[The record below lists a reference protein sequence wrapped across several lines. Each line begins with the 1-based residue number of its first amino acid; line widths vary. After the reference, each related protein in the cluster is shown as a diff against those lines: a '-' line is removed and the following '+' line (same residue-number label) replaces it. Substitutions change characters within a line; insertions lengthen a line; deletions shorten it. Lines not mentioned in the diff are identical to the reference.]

1 MADPELDRELK
12 AYLEAEKRSKRD
24 GYTIANVLMRVDA
37 LVRTVNGVN
46 LRVSAL
52 EADRDDV
59 HDRLDTQAA
68 TLTKHAAS
76 IVTIKRR
83 IRRDA
88 NDEEMDTGQYDLDEI
103 KRELAS
109 IRQKKADS
117 ERAKAEDVV
126 WWKRSIIM
134 WVVGGFAFIATTTIT
149 ILVTLAIVGKR

>member
-1 MADPELDRELK
+1 MAESDLDRELK
-12 AYLEAEKRSKRD
+12 EYLEGEKRSRRE
-24 GYTIANVLMRVDA
+24 GYTIANVLVQVAA
-37 LVRTVNGVN
+37 LGRSVNGMN
-46 LRVSAL
+46 LRLSAL

-68 TLTKHAAS
+68 TLTRHAAS
-76 IVTIKRR
+76 IVAIKRR
-83 IRRDA
+83 VRRDD
-88 NDEEMDTGQYDLDEI
+88 NDEEMDTGQYDLEEI

-134 WVVGGFAFIATTTIT
+134 WVIGGFAFIATTTIT
-149 ILVTLAIVGKR
+149 ILVTLAIIGRK